1 MDFPLDRRRLLYIN
15 VRMGQRE
22 RVGSVVVIVT
32 NVYSKPVAEV
42 FGSSV
47 FLKDFESSRI
57 TRRLQQNW
65 IYLPASCR
73 IRMDISKTRPA
84 GLTRLTGLDMSR

>member
-15 VRMGQRE
+15 VQMGQRE

-47 FLKDFESSRI
+47 F
-57 TRRLQQNW
+57 
-65 IYLPASCR
+65 
-73 IRMDISKTRPA
+73 
-84 GLTRLTGLDMSR
+84 